1 MSITVFGSINID
13 VTAYAERI
21 PAIGETL
28 HGTAYKTGLG
38 GKGANQAVAAA
49 RLGVDTAFVGRV
61 GGDGFAD
68 EAARQIAG
76 YGVDASLLLRDK
88 DAATGIAVIGVDAK
102 GQNVIWVIAGAN
114 GRLDQ
119 SDVVRASTRLKS
131 SKVLLLQIEVPL
143 KASLAAAATTRT
155 GGGIVVFDPAP
166 VPPSGVPKEVYAAV
180 DVITPNEVET
190 GMLLGSTP
198 RSADDALAAAQA
210 LRNRGTKTA
219 IVKMGALGA
228 AYSGP
233 EGEEFVPAFK
243 VKAIDTVAAGDCFNG
258 GLAAGL
264 ARGLPLGEAVR
275 MASATGALATTRQ
288 GSAEAAPAAA
298 EVEALLKSA

>member
-68 EAARQIAG
+68 EAAKQVAG
-76 YGVDASLLLRDK
+76 YGVDASLLLRDR

-102 GQNVIWVIAGAN
+102 GRNVIWVIAGAN
-114 GRLDQ
+114 GRLDD
-119 SDVVRASTRLKS
+119 SDVERASARLKA

-143 KASLAAAATTRT
+143 KASLAAAAKIRA
-155 GGGIVVFDPAP
+155 GGGVVVFDPAP
-166 VPPSGVPKEVYAAV
+166 VPPSGVPDEVYAAI
-180 DVITPNEVET
+180 DIITPNEVET
-190 GMLLGSTP
+190 GMLLGETP
-198 RSADDALAAAQA
+198 KTADDALAAARA
-210 LRNRGTKTA
+210 LRVRGTKTA

-233 EGEEFVPAFK
+233 QGEAFVPAFK
-243 VKAIDTVAAGDCFNG
+243 VRAIDTVAAGDCFNG
-258 GLAAGL
+258 GLAVGL
-264 ARGLPLGEAVR
+264 SRGLSLADSVR
-275 MASATGALATTRQ
+275 MASATGGLATTKQ
-288 GSAEAAPAAA
+288 GSAEAAPSLA
-298 EVEALLKSA
+298 EVEALLKNA

>member
-1 MSITVFGSINID
+1 MSIIVFGSINID

-49 RLGVDTAFVGRV
+49 RLGVPTAFVGRV

-68 EAARQIAG
+68 EAASQIAG

-119 SDVVRASTRLKS
+119 SDVERASQRLKS
-131 SKVLLLQIEVPL
+131 SRVLLLQIEVPL
-143 KASLAAAATTRT
+143 KASLAAAATIRA

-166 VPPSGVPKEVYAAV
+166 VPPSGVPNDVYAAV

-190 GMLLGSTP
+190 GMLLGDTP
-198 RSADDALAAAQA
+198 KTADDAIAAARA
-210 LRNRGTKTA
+210 LRAHGTKTA
-219 IVKMGALGA
+219 IVKMGALGC
-228 AYSGP
+228 AYASP
-233 EGEEFVPAFK
+233 EGEAFVPAFK

-264 ARGLPLGEAVR
+264 AHGLPLAEAVR
-275 MASATGALATTRQ
+275 MASVTGALATTRQ
-288 GSAEAAPAAA
+288 GSAEAAPSGA
-298 EVEALLKSA
+298 EVEHMLKGA

>member
-1 MSITVFGSINID
+1 MSVTVFGSINID

-49 RLGVDTAFVGRV
+49 RLGVPTAFVGRV

-76 YGVDASLLLRDK
+76 YGVDAGLLLRDR
-88 DAATGIAVIGVDAK
+88 DAATGIAVIGVDAE
-102 GQNVIWVIAGAN
+102 GRNVIWVIAGAN
-114 GRLDQ
+114 GRLDAT
-119 SDVVRASTRLKS
+119 DVERAQPQLAR

-143 KASLAAAATTRT
+143 ESSLAAAAVTRAA
-155 GGGIVVFDPAP
+155 GGLVVLDPAP
-166 VPPSGVPKEVYAAV
+166 VPPSGVADQVYTAV
-180 DVITPNEVET
+180 DILTPNEVET
-190 GMLLGSTP
+190 GMLLGTTP
-198 RSADDALAAAQA
+198 RTADDALSSARA
-210 LRNRGTKTA
+210 LRARGARTA

-233 EGEEFVPAFK
+233 EGEAFVPAFK
-243 VKAIDTVAAGDCFNG
+243 VQAVDTVAAGDCFNG

-264 ARGLPLGEAVR
+264 AQGLSLAEAMR

-288 GSAEAAPAAA
+288 GSAEAAPTLA
-298 EVEALLKSA
+298 EVRKLLGGS

>member
-49 RLGVDTAFVGRV
+49 RLGVSTAFVGRV
-61 GGDGFAD
+61 GGDGFGA
-68 EAARQIAG
+68 EAARQIAA
-76 YGVDASLLLRDK
+76 YGVDASLLMRDA

-114 GRLDQ
+114 ARLDQ
-119 SDVVRASTRLKS
+119 TDVDRATTRLKS

-143 KASLAAAATTRT
+143 EASLAAAAATRS
-155 GGGIVVFDPAP
+155 GGGAVVFDPAP
-166 VPPSGVPKEVYAAV
+166 VPPSGIPKETYAAV
-180 DVITPNEVET
+180 DIITPNEVET

-198 RSADDALAAAQA
+198 RTAEDALAAARA
-210 LRNRGTKTA
+210 LRARGTRIA
-219 IVKMGALGA
+219 IVKMGALGC
-228 AYSGP
+228 AYASA
-233 EGEEFVPAFK
+233 EGEAFVPAYK
-243 VKAIDTVAAGDCFNG
+243 VEAIDTVAAGDCFNG
-258 GLAAGL
+258 GLAVGL
-264 ARGLPLGEAVR
+264 ARGLPLMQAVR

-288 GSAEAAPAAA
+288 GSAGAAPSAT
-298 EVEALLKSA
+298 EVEQLLVSS

>member
-1 MSITVFGSINID
+1 MSVTVFGSINID

-21 PAIGETL
+21 PVIGETL

-49 RLGVDTAFVGRV
+49 RLGMPTAFVGRI
-61 GGDGFAD
+61 GGDGFGI
-68 EAARQIAG
+68 EAARLIAD
-76 YGVDASLLLRDK
+76 YGVDAGHLVTEEK
-88 DAATGIAVIGVDAK
+88 AATGIAVIGVDAQ

-119 SDVVRASTRLKS
+119 SDVANASARLGA

-143 KASLAAAATTRT
+143 SASLAAAAVTRA
-155 GGGIVVFDPAP
+155 GGGTVVFDPAP
-166 VPPSGVPKEVYAAV
+166 VPPTGVPTETYAAI
-180 DVITPNEVET
+180 DIITPNEVET
-190 GMLLGSTP
+190 GMLLGTTP
-198 RSADDALAAAQA
+198 KTSEDALAAARQ
-210 LRNRGTKTA
+210 LRRRGIKTA

-233 EGEEFVPAFK
+233 EGEAFVPAFK

-264 ARGLPLGEAVR
+264 ARGLSLSDSVR
-275 MASATGALATTRQ
+275 MASATGALATTKQ
-288 GSAEAAPAAA
+288 GSAEAAPSLA
-298 EVEALLKSA
+298 EVERFLGRT